1 MKKQYLCTAIQNE
14 TVRNLCGG
22 GVETLCGRF
31 SEMVV
36 ASFGV
41 LSGLR
46 AAIEDTK
53 YKHMILLADSGS
65 TKTHWCLMTESG
77 QSSEFF
83 TDGINPFFQTS
94 EAMRNS
100 ISNQLLPQLA
110 HLMWVGSIDAIYFY
124 GAGCTPEKSPFV
136 EDALRACFKKASVV
150 EVQSDMIG
158 AARSLVG
165 NGQGV
170 ACILGTGANS
180 CLFEGGKI
188 VKNVPALGFILGDEG
203 SGAVLGKRLVSD
215 LYKNQLS
222 EELKAKFEKE
232 YDTNVAQVIEN
243 VYRKPFPNRY
253 LAQFSKFCSAN
264 IEDPLISKLVYDHF
278 DYFAKRILTQ
288 YPKVPVGFVGSVA
301 YYYKE
306 ILSKVL
312 EDNGLIPG
320 KILQSPME
328 GMKEFHA
335 VK

>member
-1 MKKQYLCTAIQNE
+1 
-14 TVRNLCGG
+14 
-22 GVETLCGRF
+22 
-31 SEMVV
+31 
-36 ASFGV
+36 
-41 LSGLR
+41 
-46 AAIEDTK
+46 
-53 YKHMILLADSGS
+53 MILLADSGS

-77 QSSEFF
+77 QTSEFF

-110 HLMWVGSIDAIYFY
+110 RLMWVGSVDAIYFY
-124 GAGCTPEKSPFV
+124 GAGCTPEKSIFV
-136 EDALRACFKKASVV
+136 EEALQACFKKTKVI

-165 NGQGV
+165 NGEGV

-222 EELKAKFEKE
+222 DELKEKFEKE
-232 YDTNVAQVIEN
+232 YNANVAQVIEN

-264 IEDPLISKLVYDHF
+264 IDDPLIAKLVYDHF
-278 DYFAKRILTQ
+278 EYFAKRILTQ

-301 YYYKE
+301 YYYRE
-306 ILSKVL
+306 ILAKVL
-312 EDNGLIPG
+312 EDNGFIVG

-335 VK
+335 FK

>member
-1 MKKQYLCTAIQNE
+1 VKKLYLCSPKCYE
-14 TVRNLCGG
+14 P
-22 GVETLCGRF
+22 
-31 SEMVV
+31 
-36 ASFGV
+36 
-41 LSGLR
+41 LR
-46 AAIEDTK
+46 KGDIEYTK
-53 YKHMILLADSGS
+53 HTHMILIADSGS

-77 QSSEFF
+77 QTSECF

-110 HLMWVGSIDAIYFY
+110 RLMWVGSIDAIFFY

-136 EDALRACFKKASVV
+136 EDALRACFKKAKVV

-165 NGQGV
+165 NGKGV

-180 CLFEGGKI
+180 CLFEDGKV

-222 EELKAKFEKE
+222 DELKAKFESE
-232 YDTNVAQVIEN
+232 YQTNVAEVIEN

-253 LAQFSKFCSAN
+253 LAQYSKFCSAN
-264 IEDPLISKLVYDHF
+264 IDNPLIYKLVYDHF
-278 DYFAKRILTQ
+278 EYFAKRILTQ

-301 YYYKE
+301 YYFKE
-306 ILSKVL
+306 VLTKVL
-312 EDNGLIPG
+312 EDNDLLVG

-328 GMKEFHA
+328 GMKEYYA
-335 VK
+335 NK